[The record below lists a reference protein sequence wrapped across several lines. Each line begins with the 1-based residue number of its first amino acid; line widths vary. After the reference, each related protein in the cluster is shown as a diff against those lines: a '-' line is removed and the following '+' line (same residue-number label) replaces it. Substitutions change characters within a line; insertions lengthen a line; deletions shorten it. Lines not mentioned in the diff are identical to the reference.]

1 MNKTNF
7 KKHFMFKNG
16 KKKLARTFEEHKKLG
31 KEGYKHKQK
40 KEKTK
45 ISGYKKVNI
54 GTKKNPRK
62 VPNTYIKGLNKAD
75 KAKQIKS
82 IKEQRKRPT
91 LKSFKGKRST
101 HAQDFEKKYGVK
113 ITNSKWINDNLFKK
127 AGQMIVLDKGKK
139 AYFTSGSRPN
149 QNPFS
154 WAYARLASYL
164 LKRGAFKVDGN
175 ELYEKYRV
183 KKPKDKKVKPF

>member
-1 MNKTNF
+1 MNSNF
-7 KKHFMFKNG
+7 KKHFMYKNG

-40 KEKTK
+40 KEKTRVEK
-45 ISGYKKVNI
+45 TRVSGYKKVNI
-54 GTKKNPRK
+54 GTKKKPRK
-62 VPNTYIKGLNKAD
+62 VPNTYVKGLSKAD

-82 IKEQRKRPT
+82 IKEQRRRPK

-101 HAQDFEKKYGVK
+101 HAKDFEKKYGVK

-127 AGQMIVLDKGKK
+127 KGQMIVLDKGKK

-149 QNPFS
+149 QNPYS

-164 LKRGAFKVDGN
+164 LKRGAFKVDGK

-183 KKPKDKKVKPF
+183 GKF